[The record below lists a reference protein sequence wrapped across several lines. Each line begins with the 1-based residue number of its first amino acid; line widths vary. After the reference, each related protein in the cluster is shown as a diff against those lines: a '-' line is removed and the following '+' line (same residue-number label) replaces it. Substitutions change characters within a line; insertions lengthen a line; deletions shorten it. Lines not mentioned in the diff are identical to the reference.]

1 MRVEIPDTSTDPPA
15 QPRILVAP
23 LNWGL
28 GHVTRCIPIIHD
40 LEKMGAQV
48 FLASDGAALELLKAE
63 FPHLPA
69 FTLPSYRIRYGTGNM
84 VINIGKKLPRILFAI
99 RAEQWETQRLVQKL
113 KITGIISDNRYGCFT
128 KVTRNVL
135 LTHQLH
141 LRIPNNFLQWMA
153 NLVLGQALRKFET
166 IWVPDMETPP
176 GLSGALA
183 HGTPSPHPS
192 IQYLGMLSRM
202 QYFHQEIEYD
212 IAIVLSGPE
221 PQRTLLEHRLIEQV
235 IALPLKTIVIRGKTH
250 SKEHFY
256 AAEHVE
262 MVSYLTSKELNKVLL
277 ASKWIVCRAGYSSIM
292 DLVVLRKKALLIP
305 TPGQTEQE
313 YLATQLGEKGV
324 FLVQNQENLDLERAI
339 TQLEKTTGFA
349 QDNYPTTY
357 DQTMLNAWLL
367 QNNIQVE
374 N

>member
-1 MRVEIPDTSTDPPA
+1 MRVEIPDTTTDPPA

-84 VINIGKKLPRILFAI
+84 IINIGKKLPRILFAI
-99 RAEQWETQRLVQKL
+99 RAEQWETQKLVQKL

-141 LRIPNNFLQWMA
+141 LRVPNKFLQWMA

-166 IWVPDMETPP
+166 IWVPDLKKPP

-183 HGTPSPHPS
+183 HGIPPHPS

-221 PQRTLLEHRLIEQV
+221 PQRTLLENRLIEQV

-256 AAEHVE
+256 AADHVE

-277 ASKWIVCRAGYSSIM
+277 ASKWIVCRSGYSSIM
-292 DLVVLRKKALLIP
+292 DLVVLRKRALLIP

-313 YLATQLGEKGV
+313 YLATQLAEKDI
-324 FLVQNQENLDLERAI
+324 FLVQNQENLDLELAI
-339 TQLEKTTGFA
+339 KQLDKTTGFA
-349 QDNYPTTY
+349 DDHYPTTY

-367 QNNIQVE
+367 QNKIQS
-374 N
+374 